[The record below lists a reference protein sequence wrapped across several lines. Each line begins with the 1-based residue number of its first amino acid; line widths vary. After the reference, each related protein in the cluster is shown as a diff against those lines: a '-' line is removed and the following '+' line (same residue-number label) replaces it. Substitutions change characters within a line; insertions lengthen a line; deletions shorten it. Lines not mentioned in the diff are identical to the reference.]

1 MFEGGAE
8 FGVNTQENLDQSTPA
23 LAANG
28 SREFVAVWVNTMR
41 VDHSIL
47 SAQRY
52 VVHEEGVVPA
62 ASDVTAGTVEVVG
75 DIPIQRQTNPSAA
88 VRRVGATV
96 STDIVSVATMQI
108 APPAPVAVVETVA
121 PSVSSAKVVQALNT
135 QNIAPVSESPSQT
148 VETAKQTGSSSG
160 SVSLVPSVS
169 SAATTALNS
178 ISQYRAGGMARYNVA
193 STRSYITPVRQQ
205 ISSSI
210 GSLPSRSSMML
221 GSTFSRNR
229 PSALRISSGGD
240 VRLGGSQAAR
250 IAANSVSNPRQQAA
264 VATTAA
270 TASERVSSLR
280 TSAEA
285 SAALARNSSLT
296 PVPAGVVRTG
306 RGTNLQWISKY
317 GGRYQVQSSN
327 DKANWGNVGV
337 PRKGTSGVDAL
348 SIGNLGFRFYRV
360 VRVN

>member
-1 MFEGGAE
+1 
-8 FGVNTQENLDQSTPA
+8 
-23 LAANG
+23 
-28 SREFVAVWVNTMR
+28 
-41 VDHSIL
+41 
-47 SAQRY
+47 
-52 VVHEEGVVPA
+52 
-62 ASDVTAGTVEVVG
+62 
-75 DIPIQRQTNPSAA
+75 
-88 VRRVGATV
+88 
-96 STDIVSVATMQI
+96 
-108 APPAPVAVVETVA
+108 
-121 PSVSSAKVVQALNT
+121 
-135 QNIAPVSESPSQT
+135 
-148 VETAKQTGSSSG
+148 
-160 SVSLVPSVS
+160 
-169 SAATTALNS
+169 
-178 ISQYRAGGMARYNVA
+178 
-193 STRSYITPVRQQ
+193 
-205 ISSSI
+205 
-210 GSLPSRSSMML
+210 ML

-306 RGTNLQWISKY
+306 RGTNLQWISQY